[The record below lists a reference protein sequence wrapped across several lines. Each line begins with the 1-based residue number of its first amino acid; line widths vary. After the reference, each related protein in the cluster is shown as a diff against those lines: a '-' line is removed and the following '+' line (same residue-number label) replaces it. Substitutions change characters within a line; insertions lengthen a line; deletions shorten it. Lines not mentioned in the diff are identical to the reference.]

1 MLLKVYFLFLE
12 NYDWLLWFVNGEFGV
27 FGVLDVSWF
36 FVMIALVSL
45 FWIIFFLLLSC
56 FFKYVSF
63 RVSLFFLFLGGV

>member
-45 FWIIFFLLLSC
+45 FWIIFFLFLSC